1 MIMTS
6 GRYNTRHIA
15 AWLIMLLL
23 FVSQS
28 EVYSQEQNKP
38 SEEKPPFRER
48 LFFGGNFGLQFGTI
62 TDIQFSPIV
71 GIWVLPR
78 LAVAAGPNFRYFKD
92 PFDKTVIWGGKAY
105 TEFIVVQ
112 DLNNIIPLGLHAG
125 LFLHLEDEVL
135 SLESSFFRN
144 PPYES
149 ERFIQNTLLAGG
161 GISQQIG
168 RRSSINLTFLWA
180 LSDSDY
186 GIYGNPEIRVSFN
199 F

>member
-6 GRYNTRHIA
+6 VRYITRNIA
-15 AWLIMLLL
+15 ASLMVLLL
-23 FVSQS
+23 FISQS
-28 EVYSQEQNKP
+28 EAYAQEQNKP
-38 SEEKPPFRER
+38 AEEKPPLKER

-62 TDIQFSPIV
+62 TDIQFSPVV
-71 GIWVLPR
+71 GMWVLPR
-78 LAVAAGPNFRYFKD
+78 LAVAAGPNFRFYKS

-112 DLNNIIPLGLHAG
+112 DLNNVIPLGLHAG

-135 SLESSFFRN
+135 SLESSFFRT

-149 ERFIQNTLLAGG
+149 KRFVQNTILAGG

-168 RRSSINLTFLWA
+168 RRSSINLTLLWA
-180 LSDSDY
+180 LSDSEY